1 MITVT
6 TDFITGHRVTEMLGV
21 VKGSTIRAKH
31 LGKDIMAG
39 LRTLVGG
46 EIKEYS
52 EMLME
57 SRNESVRR
65 MEAAAEKMGADAVIN
80 VRFMTS
86 SVMSG
91 AAEMLAYGTAVKLKS
106 DT

>member
-1 MITVT
+1 MICVT
-6 TDFITGHRVTEMLGV
+6 TDFVAGQRVVEMLGL

-39 LRTLVGG
+39 LRMLVGG

-52 EMLME
+52 EMLTE

-91 AAEMLAYGTAVKLKS
+91 AAEMFAYGTAVKLTS
-106 DT
+106 DA

>member
-31 LGKDIMAG
+31 LGTDIMAG

-57 SRNESVRR
+57 SRNESIRR
-65 MEAAAEKMGADAVIN
+65 MEAAAEKIGADAVIN

-91 AAEMLAYGTAVKLKS
+91 AAEMFAYGTAVKLKS
-106 DT
+106 DA